1 MGVVALKVFI
11 AGRTYPVNVSES
23 EQEKVLKAA
32 DDINKAFE
40 LLRSNYAVKDP
51 HDLLAMSAL
60 QLLAKN
66 TSVAKTETVT
76 LPADYTEI
84 EQALE
89 QLASDIEELN

>member
-1 MGVVALKVFI
+1 
-11 AGRTYPVNVSES
+11 
-23 EQEKVLKAA
+23 
-32 DDINKAFE
+32 
-40 LLRSNYAVKDP
+40 VKDP